1 MTDALWDQ
9 ISPCLTKKNIS
20 HYPPKCESNIDI
32 NDKRPCG
39 IIVSIN
45 LLVIVSIILS
55 VKMEYVS
62 VTLTTRNEGLLS
74 ITDIVARYS
83 AGI

>member
-1 MTDALWDQ
+1 M
-9 ISPCLTKKNIS
+9 
-20 HYPPKCESNIDI
+20 
-32 NDKRPCG
+32 
-39 IIVSIN
+39 SIN